1 MHSYGIISTDSKLRM
16 HITGYNIIYN
26 DKVITWS
33 FSTGT
38 TLLSFLME

>member
-1 MHSYGIISTDSKLRM
+1 MHSYGVTSTDSSYVCI
-16 HITGYNIIYN
+16 ITGYNIIYN